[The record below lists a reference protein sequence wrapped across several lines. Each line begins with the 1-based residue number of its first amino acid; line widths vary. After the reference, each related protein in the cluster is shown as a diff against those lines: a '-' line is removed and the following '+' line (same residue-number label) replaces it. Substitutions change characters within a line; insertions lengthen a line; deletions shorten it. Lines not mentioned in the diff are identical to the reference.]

1 MKQTVIMVFV
11 FAVLVIANCIYRDG
25 NADNAVL
32 ILFGLAVI
40 GIALYALLLAVGLG
54 GAWLMRSRRSNV
66 EHVLADM
73 RRQRQLAGLPKD
85 KQDAPEVPTAI
96 TRRHEPVY
104 FGSGAGLTPEQSSK
118 ALQNAKQG
126 RW

>member
-1 MKQTVIMVFV
+1 MKKLISGLVFV
-11 FAVLVIANCIYRDG
+11 AAVIAYGIYRDG
-25 NADNAVL
+25 NADNAIL
-32 ILFGLAVI
+32 ILSGLAVI
-40 GIALYALLLAVGLG
+40 GVFVFALLLAVGLG

-73 RRQRQLAGLPKD
+73 RRQRQLAGLPKNSL
-85 KQDAPEVPTAI
+85 DAPEAPDVI

-104 FGSGAGLTPEQSSK
+104 FGSGAGLTPEQSSQ
-118 ALQNAKQG
+118 ALQDAKQG